1 MMGSNKDFLRM
12 MNSSFI
18 SKYFEIGKKS
28 SDTLDAMHNLVTLL
42 SKLELKS
49 ADLDETEETMF
60 ILNALR
66 DTFVD
71 RD

>member
-1 MMGSNKDFLRM
+1 MGSNRDFLRM

-18 SKYFEIGKKS
+18 SHYFDIGKKS
-28 SDTLDAMHNLVTLL
+28 SDTLDAMYNLVHLL
-42 SKLELKS
+42 SKLGLKS
-49 ADLDETEETMF
+49 TDLNETEEMMF
-60 ILNALR
+60 VLNALR

>member
-1 MMGSNKDFLRM
+1 M

-28 SDTLDAMHNLVTLL
+28 NETIDAMHNLVTLL
-42 SKLELKS
+42 SKLDLKS
-49 ADLDETEETMF
+49 IDLNETEETMF
-60 ILNALR
+60 VLKTLR
-66 DTFVD
+66 DAFVD